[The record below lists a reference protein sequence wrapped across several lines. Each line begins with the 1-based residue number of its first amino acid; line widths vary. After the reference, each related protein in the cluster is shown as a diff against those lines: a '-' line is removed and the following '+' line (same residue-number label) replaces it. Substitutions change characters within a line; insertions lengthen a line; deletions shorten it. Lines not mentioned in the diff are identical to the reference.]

1 MAGTTDMTHVPV
13 AIVGGGPV
21 GMVLAIGLAGYG
33 VRTVLVNTETDTR
46 WFPKGSTHNARTMEH
61 YRRLGLSRDI
71 RRLGLPADH
80 PTDVGFFTAL
90 NGFELAR
97 IAMPSEREKAAA
109 VANAAPADQVPE
121 PIFRCNQMYVEAHLL
136 AHIRTLGAVDLRFGW
151 RCVEIAE
158 GGDGG
163 VAIVIENVATGAR
176 EEIACDYLAGCDGP
190 QSTVRRHLGIS
201 YRGDVPEEQAYGSGA
216 TVATH
221 LRAPG
226 LYRILEHRR
235 CWQYRTVNP
244 SVRSNLVTLDGEGE
258 FTINTKL
265 RHPDEKPDPTLVADL
280 IRQSVG
286 ADIAIEF
293 LEHRPWTA
301 GHALV
306 AERFGA
312 GRIALA
318 GDAVHVFTPT
328 GGFGMNTG
336 VDDAVN
342 LAWKLAA
349 LVAGWGGPKLLPSY
363 EIERR
368 PIALRNTGMAKELS
382 RGAGRLAIG
391 DDLLRDSPAGDTA
404 RASLGKELAAAREEF
419 ASIGI
424 QLGARYDDSPIV
436 VADGTAPPAD
446 SPFVYR
452 PTGGPGG
459 RAPHLF
465 LRDGTSLFDRFGKG
479 FCLLHLHG
487 DHDTGPIEEAARA
500 RRMPLTVLPVD
511 LPEGRE
517 LYACDLALIRPDQHV
532 AWRGSALPWDCGQ
545 LLARVTGW

>member
-1 MAGTTDMTHVPV
+1 MRHVPV
-13 AIVGGGPV
+13 VVVGGGPV
-21 GMVLAIGLAGYG
+21 GMVLTISLAGFNI
-33 VRTVLVNTETDTR
+33 RTMLVNTEPSSR

-61 YRRLGLSRDI
+61 YRRLGLARDI
-71 RRLGLPADH
+71 RKLGLPADH

-90 NGFELAR
+90 NGWELGR
-97 IAMPSEREKAAA
+97 IAMPSEREKTAALA
-109 VANAAPADQVPE
+109 HASPTDQVPE
-121 PIFRCNQMYVEAHLL
+121 PLFRCNQMYVEAELLKHLQ
-136 AHIRTLGAVDLRFGW
+136 TLDMVESRFGW
-151 RCVEIAE
+151 RCVEIA
-158 GGDGG
+158 DGQERTT
-163 VAIVIENVATGAR
+163 VVIENAETGRR
-176 EEIACDYLAGCDGP
+176 ETITCDYLAGCDGP

-201 YRGDVPEEQAYGSGA
+201 YRGDRPEEQSYGSGA

-221 LRAPG
+221 LRAPN
-226 LYRILEHRR
+226 LYRILKHKR

-244 SVRSNLVTLDGEGE
+244 KVRSNLVTLDGEGE

-265 RHPDEKPDPTLVADL
+265 RNPEETPDPTLVADL

-286 ADIAIEF
+286 ANIDIEI

-306 AERFGA
+306 ADRFVS

-318 GDAVHVFTPT
+318 GDAVHIFTPT

-342 LAWKLAA
+342 LAWKVAA
-349 LVAGWGGPKLLPSY
+349 MVAGWGGPNLLASY

-368 PIALRNTGMAKELS
+368 PIAFRNTGMAKELS
-382 RGAGRLAIG
+382 RGMGKVSV
-391 DDLLRDSPAGDTA
+391 DDGLLQDSAAAD
-404 RASLGKELAAAREEF
+404 ASRSALGKRLELSREEF

-424 QLGARYDDSPIV
+424 QLGARYDDSPII
-436 VADGTAPPAD
+436 ASDGTSPPAD
-446 SPFVYR
+446 DPHAYQPSAC
-452 PTGGPGG
+452 PGG

-465 LRDGTSLFDRFGKG
+465 LRDHSSLFDHFGTG

-487 DHDTGPIEEAARA
+487 DHETRVMEDAARA
-500 RRMPLTVLPVD
+500 RRIPLSTLKVD
-511 LPEGRE
+511 LPEGRA
-517 LYACDLALIRPDQHV
+517 LYECDLALIRPDQHV
-532 AWRGSALPWDCGQ
+532 AWRGSALPADCSA